1 VPIFDAT
8 QTGFLF
14 DEASFAALHDLPF
27 WGGGKQDLVDGAIVM
42 VGFAA
47 SSFEST
53 IGLHTGTKLLALM
66 PNILF
71 VIVLG
76 IPAA

>member
-1 VPIFDAT
+1 MT
-8 QTGFLF
+8 QKGFRF
-14 DEASFAALHDLPF
+14 DEDSFDRLNDLPL
-27 WGGGKQDLVDGAIVM
+27 WGGGKRDLVDNSVVT

-47 SSFEST
+47 GSFEPT
-53 IGLHTGTKLLALM
+53 IGQHANGRSLALM

-76 IPAA
+76 LLA

>member
-27 WGGGKQDLVDGAIVM
+27 WGGGKRDLVDGTVM
-42 VGFAA
+42 TVGFAA
-47 SSFEST
+47 SSFKST
-53 IGLHTGTKLLALM
+53 IGLHAGTKLLALM

-71 VIVLG
+71 IVLG

>member
-1 VPIFDAT
+1 MPIFDAT

-14 DEASFAALHDLPF
+14 DETSFAALHDLPF
-27 WGGGKQDLVDGAIVM
+27 WGGGKRDLVDGAVVT

-47 SSFEST
+47 GSFEST
-53 IGLHTGTKLLALM
+53 IGQHAGTKLLALM

-76 IPAA
+76 VPAA